1 MVYKLARLI
10 IGTYLRLFARLEVTG
25 LENLPREGPVVI
37 VSNHVSNLDPV
48 VVGCSVPR
56 RVHYMAKEELFR
68 NRLLGALIKQ
78 LAAFPVKRGKS
89 DISAIRQSLHFLE
102 QGLVIGMFPEGTR
115 SKSGEL
121 QKPHPGVAMI
131 ALKGSAPIVPMA
143 IHGSKAFKNIRVFIG
158 KPLYYPEYY
167 NCKLNTETIE
177 KVSRQVMVEIAC
189 LLESAA

>member
-1 MVYKLARLI
+1 MFYKLARLI
-10 IGTYLRLFARLEVTG
+10 IGTYLRLFARLEVFG
-25 LENLPREGPVVI
+25 LENLPMEGPVVL

-48 VVGCSVPR
+48 IVGCAIPR

-68 NRLLGALIKQ
+68 NKFLGTICKQ
-78 LAAFPVKRGKS
+78 LAAYPVKRGKS

-131 ALKGSAPIVPMA
+131 ALKGGAPIVPMA
-143 IHGSKAFKNIRVFIG
+143 IHGSKALKNIKVFIG
-158 KPLYYPEYY
+158 KPLIYPEYY
-167 NCKLNTETIE
+167 NRKLDTETIE
-177 KVSRQVMVEIAC
+177 KVSRQVMVEIAG
-189 LLESAA
+189 LLEPAA